1 MFPRARA
8 RVRAEKIRRSTWSRG
23 GPDIR
28 KQSSAPKFTDDSA
41 HPRAAHAGRANRLR
55 KYEREPT

>member
-1 MFPRARA
+1 MFRARA
-8 RVRAEKIRRSTWSRG
+8 RVRAEKIRRSTWSHG
-23 GPDIR
+23 GPDVR

-41 HPRAAHAGRANRLR
+41 HPRVAHVVRVNRLR